1 MKSNSSASKIDMF
14 NVDILLGIDKDEK
27 NNIIDI
33 SICDLYAFKEHPFKV
48 LDDEN
53 MEELVS
59 SVKEHGV
66 LLPIMVRSREKGGY
80 EIISGHRRKHA
91 CELAGKI
98 EVPAIVK
105 EYTND
110 QAIMV
115 MVDSNIQRENLLFSE
130 KAFAYKL
137 KLDAIKHQGTSRQLV
152 NKLSVDILSE
162 TNDDSSR
169 QIHRYIK
176 LTKLIKPLLE
186 MVDIKKIA
194 FGTGVDIAD
203 LSETEQE
210 WLLYAISSMGKYP
223 TLLQADILKRHSDH
237 GELTEAKVLEVMK
250 SSKKKTIQVT
260 LVSDKISYY
269 FPKTYSRQE
278 IESVIYTLLEEW
290 KAKQKA

>member
-1 MKSNSSASKIDMF
+1 
-14 NVDILLGIDKDEK
+14 
-27 NNIIDI
+27 
-33 SICDLYAFKEHPFKV
+33 
-48 LDDEN
+48 
-53 MEELVS
+53 
-59 SVKEHGV
+59 
-66 LLPIMVRSREKGGY
+66 
-80 EIISGHRRKHA
+80 
-91 CELAGKI
+91 
-98 EVPAIVK
+98 
-105 EYTND
+105 
-110 QAIMV
+110 
-115 MVDSNIQRENLLFSE
+115 
-130 KAFAYKL
+130 
-137 KLDAIKHQGTSRQLV
+137 
-152 NKLSVDILSE
+152 
-162 TNDDSSR
+162 
-169 QIHRYIK
+169 
-176 LTKLIKPLLE
+176 
-186 MVDIKKIA
+186 VDIKKIA